1 VVEAM
6 GMTTTPR
13 NAPEGAPDRQLRFE
27 ATIHQGERERALSR
41 VADLDLD
48 RVPDPHGDV
57 RLLINP
63 DELARLLDE
72 GYEVRLYRTVRPQP
86 LRPGLVMSDDEAVR
100 WLEERV
106 QGIAREEG
114 S

>member
-1 VVEAM
+1 MAKKS
-6 GMTTTPR
+6 R
-13 NAPEGAPDRQLRFE
+13 KASEGAPGRQLRFE

-48 RVPDPHGDV
+48 RVPDPRGDV

-86 LRPGLVMSDDEAVR
+86 LRPDLVVDDDEAVR
-100 WLEERV
+100 WLEEQV
-106 QGIAREEG
+106 QGIPREEE

>member
-1 VVEAM
+1 MATDP
-6 GMTTTPR
+6 GR
-13 NAPEGAPDRQLRFE
+13 ASEGAPDHQLRFE
-27 ATIHQGERERALSR
+27 ATIHQGQRERALAR

-57 RLLINP
+57 RLIINSE
-63 DELARLLDE
+63 ELARLLEE

-86 LRPGLVMSDDEAVR
+86 LSPDLVMDDDYAGQ
-100 WLEERV
+100 WLEDRV
-106 QGIAREEG
+106 QGIPREEG

>member
-1 VVEAM
+1 MV
-6 GMTTTPR
+6 TKSQK
-13 NAPEGAPDRQLRFE
+13 APEGAPDHQLRFE
-27 ATIHQGERERALSR
+27 ATIHQGVRERALSR

-48 RVPDPHGDV
+48 RVSDPSGDV

-72 GYEVRLYRTVRPQP
+72 GYEVRLHRTVRPQP
-86 LRPGLVMSDDEAVR
+86 LSPDLIMGDDEAVR

-106 QGIAREEG
+106 QGIPRQEG

>member
-1 VVEAM
+1 MAKKS
-6 GMTTTPR
+6 R
-13 NAPEGAPDRQLRFE
+13 KKAPKGAPGRQLRFE
-27 ATIHQGERERALSR
+27 ATIHQGERERALFR

-48 RVPDPHGDV
+48 RVPDPRGDV

-63 DELARLLDE
+63 DELARLLDD

-86 LRPGLVMSDDEAVR
+86 VSPDLIMGDDEALQ

-106 QGIAREEG
+106 QGIPREEG

>member
-1 VVEAM
+1 MA
-6 GMTTTPR
+6 TKSQK
-13 NAPEGAPDRQLRFE
+13 APEGAPDRQLRFE

-48 RVPDPHGDV
+48 RVSDPSGDV

-72 GYEVRLYRTVRPQP
+72 GYEVRLHRTVRPQP
-86 LRPGLVMSDDEAVR
+86 LSPDLVMSDDEAVR

-106 QGIAREEG
+106 QGIPRQEG

>member
-1 VVEAM
+1 MATRP
-6 GMTTTPR
+6 GK
-13 NAPEGAPDRQLRFE
+13 APNGAPDHQLRFE
-27 ATIHQGERERALSR
+27 ATIHQGERERALAR

-57 RLLINP
+57 RLIINP
-63 DELARLLDE
+63 EELARLLEE

-86 LRPGLVMSDDEAVR
+86 LSPDLIMDDDYAVR
-100 WLEERV
+100 WLEDRV
-106 QGIAREEG
+106 QGIPREEG

>member
-1 VVEAM
+1 MATES
-6 GMTTTPR
+6 R
-13 NAPEGAPDRQLRFE
+13 NAAADAPDRQLRFE

-48 RVPDPHGDV
+48 RVPDAHGDV

-72 GYEVRLYRTVRPQP
+72 GYEVRLYRTVRPHP
-86 LRPGLVMSDDEAVR
+86 LSPDLVMSDDEAVR

-106 QGIAREEG
+106 QGIPREEEP
-114 S
+114 

>member
-1 VVEAM
+1 MATKSRKAAEE
-6 GMTTTPR
+6 P
-13 NAPEGAPDRQLRFE
+13 PDRQLRFE
-27 ATIHQGERERALSR
+27 ATIHQGDRERALSR

-48 RVPDPHGDV
+48 RVPDPRGDV

-86 LRPGLVMSDDEAVR
+86 LSPDLVMDDDAAVR